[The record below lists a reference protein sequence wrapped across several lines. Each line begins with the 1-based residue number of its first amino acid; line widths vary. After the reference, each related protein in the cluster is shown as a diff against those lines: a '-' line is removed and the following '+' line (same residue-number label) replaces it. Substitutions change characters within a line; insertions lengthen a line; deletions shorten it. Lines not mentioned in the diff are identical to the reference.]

1 MAALPNVC
9 LNLSSRA
16 ENVVLVRET
25 LTGVAQALG
34 IDDTDLNDISTAVTE
49 ACNNVVLHAYA
60 SAGQGP
66 LEVEINVPAEAMDEE
81 AMEVVVRDRGSGIRT
96 RISTAHDGL
105 AGIGLPVIR
114 ALARQVQFSSSE
126 DTGTEVRMQFAT
138 PGSRPLESPPG
149 GQLDPEELDPEEL
162 NPEGIEPEGIELPE
176 VAQAELASTVRMA
189 IAPTSLAQAVLPRV
203 LCALAARAQ
212 FSTDRIS
219 DAQLVADALMAQAP
233 QSIDGSHVAV
243 GVSVAPRNMEL
254 HIGPLRTSRA
264 SWRLVDRTVAGL
276 DPVMEK
282 LTDHRDVV
290 AVGCREALALQLSD
304 RR

>member
-16 ENVVLVRET
+16 ENIVLVRET
-25 LTGVAQALG
+25 LTGVAHALG

-60 SAGQGP
+60 SEGQGP
-66 LEVEINVPAEAMDEE
+66 LEVEITVPEE
-81 AMEVVVRDRGSGIRT
+81 AMEVVVRDRGKGIRPHIPSVHNGASGI
-96 RISTAHDGL
+96 GV
-105 AGIGLPVIR
+105 PVIR
-114 ALARQVQFSSSE
+114 ALARQVQFSSTE

-138 PGSRPLESPPG
+138 PGSRSLES
-149 GQLDPEELDPEEL
+149 L
-162 NPEGIEPEGIELPE
+162 ELPA
-176 VAQAELASTVRMA
+176 VARAELTGTVEMA
-189 IAPTSLAQAVLPRV
+189 IAPTSLAQAVLPRL

-219 DAQLVADALMAQAP
+219 DAQLVADALVAQTP
-233 QSIDGSHVAV
+233 ESIDGSCVAV

-264 SWRLVDRTVAGL
+264 SWRVVDRVVAGL
-276 DPVMEK
+276 DPVVEK

-290 AVGCREALALQLSD
+290 AVGRREALALQLND